1 MKIMVGIDGSK
12 NALRALRFAIRLLR
26 HAEGKNS
33 SLTLISVHDDT
44 ALHSASH
51 FVGRK
56 AVDDYLAEQCR
67 EDLAPAIA
75 VATKSGLPFQTIGRT
90 GPIAATI
97 ASEARQGKFD
107 LLVLGSKGRSSIK
120 SLLMGSIAQR
130 VSMLCKVP
138 VTLVK

>member
-26 HAEGKNS
+26 RIEGKNG

-44 ALHSASH
+44 ALHAASH

-75 VATKSGLPFQTIGRT
+75 VAAKSRLPYQAIGRT
-90 GPIAATI
+90 GPIAVTI
-97 ASEARQGKFD
+97 ANEAKKGKVD
-107 LLVLGSKGRSSIK
+107 LLVLGSKGHSSIK
-120 SLLMGSIAQR
+120 SMLMGSIAQR
-130 VSMLCKVP
+130 VVMLCKVP
-138 VTLVK
+138 VALVK